1 MRRWKAQRRVVLGPR
16 GGRHV
21 WVQEGGVAGV
31 QMKDPFAKLDPEDHP
46 LVFSRASCGR
56 VLF

>member
-1 MRRWKAQRRVVLGPR
+1 MLGPR